1 MQIVRGPGENRG
13 DNRGDNRGE
22 EPEKEA
28 AEAAD
33 MQAFAWLLYHNRPEL
48 PVIFKWLVG
57 INVAAFVALLPL
69 GGGLIEANSSV
80 HLAWGANFGPAIAGG
95 QYWRLLTAAFLH
107 FGLIHLGFNMMALWS
122 LGGLAERLYG
132 RWPFLVIYL
141 GAAVIGSLASVYFSP
156 DRTVS
161 AGASGAIFGLGG
173 ALASF
178 WLRNGKAVPLSVL
191 RGQWVNLAL
200 FIGFSVYMG
209 ITATG
214 IDNAAHGGGFVG
226 GALLGYLLT
235 APLQRPGIAGPRQLG
250 LGIAAILLALAVI
263 LPILPEPAY
272 RYPAE
277 QPIAEAIDNAFR
289 EDARLADVSKKLNE
303 ERTKLTPQAYRQ
315 RIESELLEPWREV
328 ARSLNGYDPRPE
340 SRLAERLLAA
350 QNYAGL
356 RVKLYESYAAGL
368 RGDRARLREA
378 EAIAEQLKP
387 AIAAIKRSLEPR

>member
-1 MQIVRGPGENRG
+1 MQIVGGPSKNPGQ
-13 DNRGDNRGE
+13 

-33 MQAFAWLLYHNRPEL
+33 IQAFAWLLAYNRPEL
-48 PVIFKWLVG
+48 PLLFKGLVG
-57 INVAAFVALLPL
+57 INVAVFVALLPL
-69 GGGLIEANSSV
+69 GAGLIEANSSV

-107 FGLIHLGFNMMALWS
+107 FGLVHLAFNMMALWS

-132 RWPFLVIYL
+132 RWPFLLIYL

-209 ITATG
+209 ITASG

-235 APLQRPGIAGPRQLG
+235 TPLQQPRIAGPRQLT
-250 LGIAAILLALAVI
+250 LGIGAILLSLAVI

-277 QPIAEAIDNAFR
+277 QPIADAIDAAFR
-289 EDARLADVSKKLNE
+289 EDARLADISKKLNE
-303 ERTKLTPQAYRQ
+303 ERTKLTPQSYRQ
-315 RIESELLEPWREV
+315 RIESDLLEPWREV
-328 ARSLNGYDPRPE
+328 ARSLNGYDTRPE
-340 SRLAERLLAA
+340 SRIAERLLAA
-350 QNYAGL
+350 QQYAGL
-356 RVKLYESYAAGL
+356 RVKLYEAYVAGM
-368 RGDRARLREA
+368 RGDRARMREA
-378 EAIAEQLKP
+378 EAVAEQLP
-387 AIAAIKRSLEPR
+387 AAIAAIKRSLEPR